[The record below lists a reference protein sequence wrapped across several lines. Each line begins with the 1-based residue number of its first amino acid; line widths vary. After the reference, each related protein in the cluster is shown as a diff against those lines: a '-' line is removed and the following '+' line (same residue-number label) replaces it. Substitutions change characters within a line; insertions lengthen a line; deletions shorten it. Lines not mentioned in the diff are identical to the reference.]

1 MHWASAEP
9 LGEPRDGSRDVNS
22 LTLLGVYSVGI
33 VAASVIGIW
42 VQSVIR
48 LTHTR
53 VQLAMSFV
61 AGLVI
66 GVAMYHLLPHGFER
80 IAGESAIEVAV
91 WWMLVGIVLMV
102 LLLRV
107 FPLHQHDQAEEECE
121 PHGRDSGVDSP
132 SLNWLGIAFG
142 MGLHGLTEGT
152 ALGAAVLSRGGDLA
166 GVDLVSF
173 GVFLAIVLHKPLDA
187 FVLLGMM
194 RVAGLGKRYAYVL
207 SVVTALICPL
217 GAFVAFWGIGLLAT
231 PADETIGRALAFGAG
246 ALVCISLSDL
256 LPEIHFHRH
265 DRFKLT
271 VAFIVGLA
279 LAYALHV
286 FENSPH

>member
-1 MHWASAEP
+1 MS
-9 LGEPRDGSRDVNS
+9 S
-22 LTLLGVYSVGI
+22 LALLGVYSSGI
-33 VAASVIGIW
+33 LVASVLGIW
-42 VQSVIR
+42 VQSAIS

-53 VQLAMSFV
+53 VQMAMSFV

-80 IAGESAIEVAV
+80 ISGEHAIEVAV
-91 WWMLVGIVLMV
+91 WWMLVGMVLMV

-107 FPLHQHDQAEEECE
+107 FPLHQHDQSGEECE
-121 PHGRDSGVDSP
+121 PTARDGGVDSP

-152 ALGAAVLSRGGDLA
+152 ALGAAVLSREVDVA

-173 GVFLAIVLHKPLDA
+173 GMFLAIVLHKPLDA
-187 FVLLGMM
+187 FFLLGMM
-194 RVAGLGKRYAYVL
+194 RVARLGRRYAYVF
-207 SVVTALICPL
+207 SVAVALICPL
-217 GAFVAFWGIGLLAT
+217 GAFVAFWGIGLLAA

-265 DRFKLT
+265 DRLKLT
-271 VAFIVGLA
+271 VSFVVGLV
-279 LAYALHV
+279 LAYALHL
-286 FENSPH
+286 FEGSPY

>member
-1 MHWASAEP
+1 MTP
-9 LGEPRDGSRDVNS
+9 LA
-22 LTLLGVYSVGI
+22 LLGVYSVGI
-33 VAASVIGIW
+33 LAASVIGIW
-42 VQSVIR
+42 VQSVFR

-53 VQLAMSFV
+53 IQMAMSFV

-80 IAGESAIEVAV
+80 ISGGHAIEVAV
-91 WWMLVGIVLMV
+91 WWMLVGMVLMV

-107 FPLHQHDQAEEECE
+107 FPLHQHEHPEEECLD
-121 PHGRDSGVDSP
+121 PADLDSDVDSV

-152 ALGAAVLSRGGDLA
+152 ALGAAVLSREVSSS

-173 GVFLAIVLHKPLDA
+173 GMFLAIALHKPLDA
-187 FVLLGMM
+187 FTVLGMM
-194 RVAGLGKRYAYVL
+194 RVARVGKRYAYVL
-207 SVVTALICPL
+207 SLILALICPL
-217 GAFVAFWGIGLLAT
+217 GAFVTYWGIGLLDMTAG
-231 PADETIGRALAFGAG
+231 ETIGRALAFGAG

-265 DRFKLT
+265 DRLKLT
-271 VAFIVGLA
+271 GSFVVGLM
-279 LAYALHV
+279 LAYALHLI
-286 FENSPH
+286 EGAPH

>member
-1 MHWASAEP
+1 M
-9 LGEPRDGSRDVNS
+9 NS
-22 LTLLGVYSVGI
+22 LALLGVYSVGI

-53 VQLAMSFV
+53 VQMAMSFV

-80 IAGESAIEVAV
+80 ISGEHAIEVAV
-91 WWMLVGIVLMV
+91 WWMLVGMVLMV

-107 FPLHQHDQAEEECE
+107 FPLHQHDEEECE
-121 PHGRDSGVDSP
+121 PNARAGGVDSP

-152 ALGAAVLSRGGDLA
+152 ALGAAVLSREGGVA

-173 GVFLAIVLHKPLDA
+173 GMFLAIVLHKPLDA
-187 FVLLGMM
+187 FFLLGMM

-207 SVVTALICPL
+207 SVATALICPL
-217 GAFVAFWGIGLLAT
+217 GAFVAFLGIGLLAA

-265 DRFKLT
+265 DRLKLT
-271 VAFIVGLA
+271 VSFIVGLA
-279 LAYALHV
+279 LAYALHL
-286 FENSPH
+286 FESSPY